1 MMTRGVD
8 QRKGAAIVHRA
19 RVMGIVPDFK
29 VGVPLKKQTLE
40 TQWALHVLAVMSKGG
55 EIPREEDVRHVIAE
69 TTVSINSHSANL
81 PST

>member
-1 MMTRGVD
+1 MTRGVD

-55 EIPREEDVRHVIAE
+55 EPPRKEDVKRVIAE
-69 TTVSINSHSANL
+69 TEDVINKQHPNHT
-81 PST
+81 PP